1 MFVLSIGAGGTNA
14 SSLAIDS
21 PSKGNMYVLL
31 SYWLLYLFY
40 LFQNYS
46 GKVCVSNIIFLAGRA
61 TSLSDFGV
69 YYGTSTGTLH
79 SNITGTGSP
88 TRPLANLYS
97 GEQKTIEKRVR
108 LGATIEV
115 SVDHHSTIWGA
126 VVSKPLFGDLFLFN
140 WLTKH
145 YISDR

>member
-1 MFVLSIGAGGTNA
+1 M
-14 SSLAIDS
+14 
-21 PSKGNMYVLL
+21 
-31 SYWLLYLFY
+31 YLF
-40 LFQNYS
+40 LCYS
-46 GKVCVSNIIFLAGRA
+46 LKQYCGTSTGTLHVNIIFLAGRA

-69 YYGTSTGTLH
+69 YYGTSNGTLH

-88 TRPLANLYS
+88 TRPLTILES

-115 SVDHHSTIWGA
+115 GVDYQSTIWGA
-126 VVSKPLFGDLFLFN
+126 VVSNPLFCALILFN

-145 YISDR
+145 

>member
-1 MFVLSIGAGGTNA
+1 MTKTRIFL
-14 SSLAIDS
+14 
-21 PSKGNMYVLL
+21 
-31 SYWLLYLFY
+31 Y

-46 GKVCVSNIIFLAGRA
+46 GKVYVSNNIFLAGRA

-88 TRPLANLYS
+88 TRPLTILEP

-115 SVDHHSTIWGA
+115 GVDYQSTIWGA
-126 VVSKPLFGDLFLFN
+126 VVLKHLF
-140 WLTKH
+140 
-145 YISDR
+145 

>member
-1 MFVLSIGAGGTNA
+1 MTKTRI
-14 SSLAIDS
+14 
-21 PSKGNMYVLL
+21 
-31 SYWLLYLFY
+31 LYY

-46 GKVCVSNIIFLAGRA
+46 GKVYVSNNIFLAGRA

-88 TRPLANLYS
+88 TRPLTILES

-115 SVDHHSTIWGA
+115 GVDYQSTIWGA
-126 VVSKPLFGDLFLFN
+126 VVSNPLLCDLILFN

-145 YISDR
+145 